1 MKSNIHRDID
11 FNGMMK
17 FMKLS
22 IETYSENYE
31 KYINVTKDYNIDLF
45 FCDTLANDVCLDAA
59 HTLKKPVIGFS
70 SSIYC
75 NYKIFTYNILFLLE
89 EFIK

>member
-1 MKSNIHRDID
+1 MKSHIHKDVD

-17 FMKLS
+17 FVKLS
-22 IETYSENYE
+22 LESYRENYE
-31 KYINVTKDYNIDLF
+31 KYINIAKDNNIDLF
-45 FCDTLANDVCLDAA
+45 FCDTLVNDVCLDAA

-75 NYKIFTYNILFLLE
+75 NYEIFILQYLVFP
-89 EFIK
+89 